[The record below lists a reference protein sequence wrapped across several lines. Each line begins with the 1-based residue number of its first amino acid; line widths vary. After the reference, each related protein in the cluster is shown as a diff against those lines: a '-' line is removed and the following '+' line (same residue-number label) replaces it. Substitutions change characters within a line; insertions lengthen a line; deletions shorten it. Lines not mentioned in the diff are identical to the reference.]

1 MAEKNARKK
10 NNYKMGADQAVF
22 SVEEITEK
30 FNALRN
36 SLRVSKITL
45 TKPEFELRF
54 SDSSRIREH
63 LHFNTFEKIYNII
76 RDIDGASEIY
86 ETINV
91 MRNIPDTQ
99 SIYIQEYA
107 YQNGIFAEKTRR
119 LKDRQYRS
127 DTFDSPFGKYFA
139 ALSTETVLIDDAKK
153 YGDIAASDAVT
164 RLKLRYG
171 KTDKNGAFRYDLTAA
186 ITINSVIGNA
196 VLQQRSVLFP
206 RNVAITEETFIKYAK
221 FAESFEFEIEFVAD
235 RDLQR
240 DDLVGIRE
248 LFTNVDA
255 NYEKRSAVRGELLAI
270 ITRLFPNIDAKSHN
284 LSYITNVNAITN
296 QVRELTRSDLYD
308 VVLPNIGNYYVTDKA
323 DGVRA
328 IGVLSSGRLSVITSD
343 VTHYNAKNITTSMT
357 IVDGELITI
366 GKNTQKLYVFDVLMH
381 RSISLIDVPFSSRM
395 TDVDKICA
403 MAPELLAPKRFKRL
417 TRDTASAIIKETY
430 ERKDHE
436 YTIDGLIFT
445 PEDIVQTAV
454 GSGNDTLVAPI
465 SHGSISQMSGVI
477 SVGCYADSSMPVFG
491 SGEVSALKYDDAEDN
506 AEIYVETDT
515 KTADSAEF
523 AEITS
528 VTETQLETDTA
539 SDLAN
544 IGELESVDLGL
555 PVLDMKIGGKIGS
568 NSADSGFSMRGKY
581 FRSVHY
587 KWKKSDEMTID
598 FLIRKIPQTWIG
610 RSVFVPKS
618 DQTLYALFT
627 SMSRTNRDRSGIVP
641 LPFYSEIFPQSATY
655 RDVVPTQFAP
665 VDCANAF
672 LYYNANGELDGKIA
686 EFAVTS
692 AQARDACPPDWT
704 LKRIR
709 EDKSL
714 LYSIGN
720 YFGNS
725 FKVANSLWM
734 SLLTPITYAEL
745 LSLKSP
751 TQYFQT
757 RAETAEFRASNRY
770 VLFVKRRVIN
780 GLRGARRILDLASG
794 RGAEIHS
801 YLFGSGAD
809 EIVFVERDAFAI
821 QELANRYRN
830 VVSETREK
838 LPRVRIVHHDL
849 LDKSE
854 NVIEHIRQVA
864 GNDYFDAVVCNLAIH
879 YFAQTEHT
887 MSNFLRIVRGVLAPD
902 GVFVYTAFNNARI
915 YDIFTTPQQIGTMV
929 VENAR
934 SNQALWQYQHQFGQV
949 LYAIRREFSEDSPN
963 GFGKAIDVMLPFSSE
978 FYREYLV
985 DTAAIA
991 STLRMIES
999 KFVTKPVVVPFDR
1012 FETAYITEDK
1022 KHLNLSESDK
1032 FWVYLFDVVIFR
1044 KGSPKFTVID
1054 TKAIGREYE
1063 KKSEKIEEFD
1073 SGDNLPEKMSI
1084 NRGDT
1089 VTKSGKTRKTRK
1101 GATGGADKLRYGH
1114 VTNAEYEMIVSRYGR
1129 DIYESSEIIL
1139 VHSPLPTATD
1149 NAKTRDAKRAELAE
1163 AARKIAF
1170 TRVLIADYPQLR
1182 YRELRDELKPNLHWG
1197 QRKLLMAELEY
1208 LTLYGDESDV
1218 IVYAGAAPCVH
1229 LPYLLE
1235 LFPRHKFVLWDPNA
1249 FSRKLTSYPS
1259 RVEIHTNTPNGF
1271 FTDDTARLYRGKHVH
1286 FWSDIR
1292 TGGLER
1298 DPYGEMIDDSTSEF
1312 DEQIVMNM
1320 EMQKK
1325 WHEIIEPVR
1334 SMLKFRLMWNDGETV
1349 YLDGEIRLQVWAPR
1363 TSTET
1368 RLIVPHG
1375 NKTRSYNNRKYE
1387 AQMYRFNRCTRTQWH
1402 DDVAVGNGMD
1412 HCYDCA
1418 AETDIIRNYLKKFR
1432 PKAATLQ
1439 DVAIEVDKITQILA
1453 SDGAKTLYQP
1463 PHGFMPETPYDEKIT
1478 ELIAISPISTP
1489 QITIH

>member
-1 MAEKNARKK
+1 
-10 NNYKMGADQAVF
+10 MGTDQTVF

-30 FNALRN
+30 FNGLRN
-36 SLRVSKITL
+36 NLILNHITL

-54 SDSSRIREH
+54 SDTSKTSREH

-107 YQNGIFAEKTRR
+107 YQNGIFAKKMRR

-139 ALSTETVLIDDAKK
+139 ALSTETTLNDADAKK
-153 YGDIAASDAVT
+153 YDEISVSAAVT
-164 RLKLRYG
+164 RIKLRYG

-206 RNVAITEETFIKYAK
+206 RDVAITEETFVKYAK
-221 FAESFEFEIEFVAD
+221 FAETFEFEIEFVAD
-235 RDLQR
+235 RDFRR
-240 DDLVGIRE
+240 DDLVEIRE

-308 VVLPNIGNYYVTDKA
+308 KVLPNIGNYYVTDKA

-328 IGVLSSGRLSVITSD
+328 VGVLSSGRLSVITSD
-343 VTHYNAKNITTSMT
+343 VAHYNVKTITTPMT

-366 GKNTQKLYVFDVLMH
+366 GKNTRKLYVFDVLMH

-395 TDVDKICA
+395 IDVEKICA
-403 MAPELLAPKRFKRL
+403 MAPDLLAPKRFKRL

-430 ERKDHE
+430 ERKDHD
-436 YTIDGLIFT
+436 YAIDGLIFT
-445 PEDIVQTAV
+445 PEDIVQIAV
-454 GSGNDTLVAPI
+454 SAGGDTLVAPI

-491 SGEVSALKYDDAEDN
+491 SGAIVASKHDDAEDN

-515 KTADSAEF
+515 KTAETVS
-523 AEITS
+523 I
-528 VTETQLETDTA
+528 TETQLETDAA

-544 IGELESVDLGL
+544 IGELESVELGL
-555 PVLDMKIGGKIGS
+555 PVLDMKIGGKIGT
-568 NSADSGFSMRGKY
+568 NSAESGFSMRGKY
-581 FRSVHY
+581 FRSIHY

-610 RSVFVPKS
+610 RGVFVPKS
-618 DQTLYALFT
+618 DETLYALFT
-627 SMSRTNRDRSGIVP
+627 SMSRTNRDRSGIAP
-641 LPFYSEIFPQSATY
+641 LPFYSDIFPQSATY

-672 LYYNANGELDGKIA
+672 LYYSTNGALDGKIA

-745 LSLKSP
+745 LELKSP

-757 RAETAEFRASNRY
+757 RTETAEFRASNRY
-770 VLFVKRRVIN
+770 VLFVKRRVIS

-801 YLFGSGAD
+801 YLLGSGAD

-821 QELANRYRN
+821 QELADRYRS

-838 LPRVRIVHHDL
+838 LPRVRVVHHDL

-854 NVIEHIRQVA
+854 NVIDHIHQVA

-887 MSNFLRIVRGVLAPD
+887 MSNFLRIVRAVLAPD

-915 YDIFTTPQQIGTMV
+915 YDIFTTPPQIGTVV
-929 VENAR
+929 VENSR

-949 LYAIRREFSEDSPN
+949 LYAIRREFSEESPK

-985 DTAAIA
+985 DTAAIT
-991 STLRMIES
+991 SMLRMIES
-999 KFVTKPVVVPFDR
+999 KFVTKPIIVPFDR
-1012 FETAYITEDK
+1012 FEAAYITEDK

-1054 TKAIGREYE
+1054 VKSMNREYE
-1063 KKSEKIEEFD
+1063 KSEKNEQFEI
-1073 SGDNLPEKMSI
+1073 SDNLPTKMSI
-1084 NRGDT
+1084 NRGET
-1089 VTKSGKTRKTRK
+1089 SAKSGKSGKMRKTRK
-1101 GATGGADKLRYGH
+1101 GAVGGADKLRYGR

-1129 DIYESSEIIL
+1129 DVYESSEIIL
-1139 VHSPLPTATD
+1139 AHSPLPIATD
-1149 NAKTRDAKRAELAE
+1149 SAKLRDAKRAEITE
-1163 AARKIAF
+1163 ASRKIAF
-1170 TRVLIADYPQLR
+1170 TRVLTADYPQLH

-1218 IVYAGAAPCVH
+1218 VVYAGAAPCVH

-1249 FSRKLTSYPS
+1249 FARKLTNYPS

-1271 FTDDTARLYRGKHVH
+1271 FTDEVARLYRGKRVH

-1387 AQMYRFNRCTRTQWH
+1387 GQMFRFNRCTRTQWH
-1402 DDVAVGNGMD
+1402 DEVATGNGMD

-1418 AETDIIRNYLKKFR
+1418 AETYIISNYLKKFR

-1439 DVAIEVDKITQILA
+1439 DVAIEVDKISQILA

-1463 PHGFMPETPYDEKIT
+1463 PHGFMPNTPYDEKIT
-1478 ELIAISPISTP
+1478 ELIVISPISTP